1 MAVLISRP
9 DFGIYVGHALGF
21 GFWSLLDTAG
31 QDCAVTFPDTASA
44 IEHIN
49 SWDNPPDNTNFTF
62 HNVDVE
68 GRDHTTGDELA
79 SINLGHLW
87 PDLIPVL

>member
-1 MAVLISRP
+1 MAILITRP

-31 QDCAVTFPDTASA
+31 QDCAVTFPDEAA
-44 IEHIN
+44 ARDHIS
-49 SWDNPPDNTNFTF
+49 SWDNPPDTSDFTF
-62 HNVDVE
+62 HVVDDAGAGCVTR
-68 GRDHTTGDELA
+68 G
-79 SINLGHLW
+79 NLIDLGLQDLW